1 MIPLK
6 IEKKAPRPQPKPAW
20 LRKRLPTGP
29 AYESVRAMIKNG
41 SLHTVCQEAKCPNQ
55 WECFSHKTATFL
67 ILGNRC
73 SRACGFCAVAHGP
86 QGLPDEREPERVADA
101 AAGLELKYVVVTS
114 VTRDDL
120 ADGGASVFADTIKAL
135 RARIKE
141 VKIEVLI
148 PDFAGSRSALE
159 TVLSAAP
166 DVLNHNLETV
176 PRLYP
181 VVRPEAVYSRSLK
194 LLKDTSRL
202 APSIP
207 TKSGLMLGLGETDD
221 ETERTLSD
229 LLTVGCKMLTL
240 GQYLQPTKAHLPV
253 EKYVEPDRFDRWK
266 QAALNAGFEQVA
278 SGPFVRSSYQAHI
291 LYSDREIT

>member
-1 MIPLK
+1 MK
-6 IEKKAPRPQPKPAW
+6 IEMKAKRPQPKPAW

-67 ILGNRC
+67 ILGDRC
-73 SRACGFCAVAHGP
+73 TRTCRFCAIAHGP
-86 QGLPDEREPERVADA
+86 RGTLDAQEPERVAKA
-101 AAGLELKYVVVTS
+101 AAELDLRYVVVTS

-120 ADGGASVFADTIKAL
+120 ADGGAPVFAETINALRRRIKA
-135 RARIKE
+135 

-159 TVLSAAP
+159 TVLSAKP

-181 VVRPEAVYSRSLK
+181 VVRPEAIYSRSLK
-194 LLKDTSRL
+194 LLKDTARIT
-202 APSIP
+202 PTIP

-221 ETERTLSD
+221 EIERTLSD

-240 GQYLQPTKAHLPV
+240 GQYLQPTRAHLPV
-253 EKYVEPDRFDRWK
+253 EKYVEPEHFDRWK
-266 QAALNAGFEQVA
+266 QVALNAGFEQVA
-278 SGPFVRSSYQAHI
+278 SGPFVRSSYQAHS
-291 LYSDREIT
+291 LYSDREDV